1 MPAVGGDAKPPLAA
15 GSDTV
20 LLPQPLHPLLPR
32 ADALPP
38 KWPPDPRPAVGSAIL
53 RIGSADV
60 HQQRLVAEMAPL
72 GYFPAPHQV
81 LVVAGDADPEY
92 TALHPDRPDPL
103 VTLNKGVLHFWPF
116 ASRVARRDFTSA
128 LSQNWT

>member
-1 MPAVGGDAKPPLAA
+1 
-15 GSDTV
+15 
-20 LLPQPLHPLLPR
+20 
-32 ADALPP
+32 
-38 KWPPDPRPAVGSAIL
+38 
-53 RIGSADV
+53 
-60 HQQRLVAEMAPL
+60 MAPL

-116 ASRVARRDFTSA
+116 AKNAVAFPRMSRSILTRANSARKRLISICSA
-128 LSQNWT
+128 LTFNRLSALVSLPSRCALTQLNSVCSTTPRLRAELARVR